1 MSLRFWEQPKL
12 YSFLQETQRRGNR
25 NDMNWLSSDP
35 LQPTFVFLNIW
46 SPETRRIY
54 FCYQIIQIWYLNY
67 PSILWPVKGVLCRI
81 LPTTY
86 LHWLQKAVLFQ
97 QKKLAFHD
105 KAGLIFKCHGLIKV
119 TNYGRNASF
128 RRKRYKMQTSK
139 RKISLFQVPNSTGT

>member
-1 MSLRFWEQPKL
+1 MLTTL
-12 YSFLQETQRRGNR
+12 L
-25 NDMNWLSSDP
+25 
-35 LQPTFVFLNIW
+35 
-46 SPETRRIY
+46 
-54 FCYQIIQIWYLNY
+54 FCG
-67 PSILWPVKGVLCRI
+67 PSRVCCAEYCQTI
-81 LPTTY
+81 Y

-139 RKISLFQVPNSTGT
+139 RKISLFQVPNSTGN